1 MPPPRPA
8 PRSRP
13 GAGQDRRCH
22 CGPGRV
28 ARHRPRPTPPRD
40 PSGTG
45 YNRLAPVLS
54 MLVRTSKQM
63 NKEVSTKMGISASC
77 LSRILSGERV
87 PTWSLTQNFARACGA
102 DPDVL
107 RTVRESEK
115 LNEKPSARTPLEGP
129 PLPAALRLHQ
139 AIRTFHHR
147 AGRPASQDIALASHW
162 TLSVTDVASV
172 IEGQAIPAWQ
182 TLRAVVTLLGG
193 DRDYFEALWK
203 EADGERRNGPTGPG
217 SSGPAPTPSPEEPVT
232 GISAVLEAF
241 SSTLNEETT
250 VESQRARLLDKRSRQ
265 LPSASTPRLAQ
276 LAARRQAGRNWTMR
290 IARQGL

>member
-1 MPPPRPA
+1 
-8 PRSRP
+8 
-13 GAGQDRRCH
+13 
-22 CGPGRV
+22 
-28 ARHRPRPTPPRD
+28 
-40 PSGTG
+40 
-45 YNRLAPVLS
+45 
-54 MLVRTSKQM
+54 MLVRTSKQT
-63 NKEVSTKMGISASC
+63 NKEVSTKMGISASY

-107 RTVRESEK
+107 RTVWESEK

-139 AIRTFHHR
+139 AIRTLHHR

-182 TLRAVVTLLGG
+182 TLKTVVKLLGG

-203 EADGERRNGPTGPG
+203 EADGERRNGPAGPDGSGPPPRSPLRNRSPGSARCWKPSAARSTRRPRSNHRWHGSWTSDPGNCPPPVRPDSPSWLPDAKPAATGPCASHDRACEG
-217 SSGPAPTPSPEEPVT
+217 TRMPAHPGWLTNAIGLSAALWLTLALLGPQKPQKPQ
-232 GISAVLEAF
+232 I
-241 SSTLNEETT
+241 
-250 VESQRARLLDKRSRQ
+250 
-265 LPSASTPRLAQ
+265 
-276 LAARRQAGRNWTMR
+276 
-290 IARQGL
+290 